1 MSVRLQRQEIFER
14 VVVGQ
19 RSVSQTVGSMR
30 LVNMF
35 VAMEAKRI
43 LRRSQRMGFSKVT
56 TINVHVRESSLTIL
70 AATIRSTKH
79 VEARR

>member
-1 MSVRLQRQEIFER
+1 
-14 VVVGQ
+14 
-19 RSVSQTVGSMR
+19 MR
-30 LVNMF
+30 HVNMF

-56 TINVHVRESSLTIL
+56 TIDVHVRESSLTIL